1 MRDMSKYEKYRIVPS
16 NAGDGDL
23 LIYKGESKLPVSDV
37 RTLGSILLEKDM
49 PEDYYKDAYELL
61 DDMGMWII
69 LNTYAFRKSD
79 PKRVASVLADP
90 RLTCASLVFAHL
102 TGRDTYIFNNGYSMR
117 PNPKL
122 FNIKNVKGLL
132 E

>member
-1 MRDMSKYEKYRIVPS
+1 MSKYEKYRLVPT
-16 NAGDGDL
+16 NTEDGNL
-23 LIYKGESKLPVSDV
+23 LIYKGESKLPVSDMK
-37 RTLGSILLEKDM
+37 TLANVLLKKGM
-49 PEDYYKDAYELL
+49 PEKYYKDAYELL

-69 LNTYAFRKSD
+69 LNTYAFRKTD
-79 PKRVASVLADP
+79 PKKVASVLADP